1 MKREQA
7 ILHHMNH
14 VLIQLA
20 ASGDIDALNALIQ
33 SAYRGDA
40 ARQGWTHEADLL
52 DGQRIDPSGLAD
64 ILANPEQHLLVAKDT
79 DGTLLGCVE
88 IADHGEGLAYLG
100 LLSVAPEAQAQGLG
114 KQLIAAAE
122 AFARDQLGTTAIE
135 MTVIR
140 QRGELIAYYERRGY
154 RLTGEERPFPYGDER
169 FGQPRTDA
177 LGFVVL
183 TRALM

>member
-1 MKREQA
+1 
-7 ILHHMNH
+7 MND
-14 VLIQLA
+14 IRIRPA
-20 ASGDIDALNALIQ
+20 AAADVETLNDLIQ

-40 ARQGWTHEADLL
+40 ARGGWTHEADLL
-52 DGQRIDPSGLAD
+52 DGQRIDTAGLAD
-64 ILANPEQHLLVAKDT
+64 ILADPDQHLLVAEDT
-79 DGTLLGCVE
+79 DGALRGCVE
-88 IADHGEGLAYLG
+88 IADHGGALAYLG
-100 LLSVAPEAQAQGLG
+100 LLSVAPQGQAKGLG
-114 KQLIAAAE
+114 KQLITAAE
-122 AFARDQLGTTAIE
+122 AFARDHLGATRME

-183 TRALM
+183 ARSLR